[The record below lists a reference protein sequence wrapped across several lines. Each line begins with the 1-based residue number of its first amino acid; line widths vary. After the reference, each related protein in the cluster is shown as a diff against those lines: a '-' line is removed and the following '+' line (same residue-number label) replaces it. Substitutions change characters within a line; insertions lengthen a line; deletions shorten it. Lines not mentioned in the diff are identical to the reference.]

1 MILLDTH
8 VVVWLDSEPERLSK
22 NAKAVIDD
30 ARQNGDGL
38 AVSGITL
45 MEITMLYGRRR
56 ILLAM
61 SLESFL
67 GELERK
73 FVVLPINA
81 RTCARMLSLPAGYPK
96 DPADRVIAATALV
109 EGMGLV
115 TADREIRRAKV
126 VRAIW

>member
-8 VVVWLDSEPERLSK
+8 VVVWLVAEPERLSK
-22 NAKAVIDD
+22 NAKAAIDD

-45 MEITMLYGRRR
+45 VEITTLYGRRR
-56 ILLAM
+56 ILLAI

-81 RTCARMLSLPAGYPK
+81 RTCARMLSLPANYPK
-96 DPADRVIAATALV
+96 DPADRVIGATALV

-115 TADREIRRAKV
+115 TADRAIRRAKV
-126 VRAIW
+126 VRTIW